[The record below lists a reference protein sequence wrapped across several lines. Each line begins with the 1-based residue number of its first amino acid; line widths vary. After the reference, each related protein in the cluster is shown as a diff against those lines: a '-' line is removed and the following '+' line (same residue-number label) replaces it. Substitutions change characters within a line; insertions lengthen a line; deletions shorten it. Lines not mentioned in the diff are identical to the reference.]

1 MSLDVY
7 ISLTT
12 IPSRIKRVLR
22 ENLEDLL
29 LQTYPVKGII
39 ITIPRSNM
47 RGQAVDTTLPEWLQ
61 EEPFASR
68 VTILQPEQDFGPILK
83 YIGGKD
89 IVPPGA
95 WVFACD
101 DDQRYVHTGIADWI
115 AEFDT
120 NLQQTD
126 ILNAAWSMEPASRF
140 GFELIS
146 GYTGVL
152 FSRAFMDV
160 ILASFDPSLP
170 LHALRIDDDLVSLY
184 ARDNGFRKQVAPMI
198 MDFAHFVA
206 TGGEGTDS
214 LTFSFNRLRDRH
226 RTHSR
231 MNPNYVQ
238 KLQSLVVIAG
248 TLTGVIVVATVASMA
263 WGCGA
268 RKT

>member
-22 ENLEDLL
+22 DNLQDLL

-39 ITIPRSNM
+39 ITVPRSNM
-47 RGQAVDTTLPEWLQ
+47 RGQAIAAELPEWLL

-68 VTILQPEQDFGPILK
+68 VTILRPEQDLGPILK
-83 YIGGKD
+83 YIGGKN

-115 AEFDT
+115 AAFGAT
-120 NLQQTD
+120 LQDTD
-126 ILNAAWSMEPASRF
+126 ILNAAWSMEPVSRF
-140 GFELIS
+140 DIDLIS

-152 FSRAFMDV
+152 FSRAFMDI
-160 ILASFDPSLP
+160 ILANFNPNLP

-184 ARDNGFRKQVAPMI
+184 ARDHGFQKRVAPMI

-226 RTHSR
+226 RTHSLI
-231 MNPNYVQ
+231 NPSYVQ

-248 TLTGVIVVATVASMA
+248 TLTGVMVVAIVTSAA
-263 WGCGA
+263 WGCIA
-268 RKT
+268 SKI